1 MAAMTTKCYFLPLM
15 RRVIFVAFEGLQT
28 LDLTGPA
35 EVFAAAGREDGRAR
49 SEIIIGSAGGGSLST
64 SAGCTIVARDLL
76 AIRPKRTDTVL
87 VVGGEEDAVVCAM
100 RDARLTKW
108 LVKAARV
115 VRRIGSVCSG
125 AFVLAHAGLLDGRRV
140 ATHWSACDRLAAFRP
155 ALRVDRDAIFIEE
168 DGRVWTSAGVT
179 TGIDMALAM
188 VEEDFG
194 RSIADGVAARL
205 VLYARR
211 PGFQSQFSD
220 ALVAQ
225 RAASDPLGPVIG
237 WAKTHL
243 ERLDVEVLAKRA
255 GMSLRTLHRRCL
267 TVLGETP
274 AKLVEKLR
282 VERARTLLKTTDLP
296 TKELATKCGFGST
309 ARMNRA
315 FSRALGMTPA
325 AYRTLFTATHPTG
338 VRRSGARARR

>member
-1 MAAMTTKCYFLPLM
+1 MK
-15 RRVIFVAFEGLQT
+15 RVIFVVFDGLQT

-35 EVFAAAGREDGRAR
+35 EVFAAAGRENPERAR
-49 SEIIIGSAGGGSLST
+49 SEILIAAVGGGQLST
-64 SAGCTIVARDLL
+64 SSGCLIVARELL
-76 AIRPKRTDTVL
+76 KIRPTKTDTVL
-87 VVGGEEDAVVCAM
+87 VVGGEEDAIVRAM
-100 RDARLTKW
+100 QDERLTNW

-125 AFVLAHAGLLDGRRV
+125 AFVLAHAGLLDGKRV
-140 ATHWSACDRLAAFRP
+140 ATHWSACERLAAFRQE
-155 ALRVDRDAIFIEE
+155 LHVDRDAIFIEE
-168 DGRVWTSAGVT
+168 GKIWTSAGVT

-188 VEEDFG
+188 IEEDFG
-194 RSIADGVAARL
+194 RAVADGVAARL

-225 RAASDPLGPVIG
+225 QTASDPLGPVIA

-243 ERLDVEVLAKRA
+243 EKIDVEVLAKRA
-255 GMSLRTLHRRCL
+255 GMSLRTFHRRCL

-274 AKLVEKLR
+274 AKLVEKIR
-282 VERARTLLKTTDLP
+282 VERARTLLTTADLP
-296 TKELATKCGFGST
+296 AKELAVKCGFGST

-325 AYRTLFTATHPTG
+325 AYRTLFRATEHPTG
-338 VRRSGARARR
+338 VRRSDAGKKRAA